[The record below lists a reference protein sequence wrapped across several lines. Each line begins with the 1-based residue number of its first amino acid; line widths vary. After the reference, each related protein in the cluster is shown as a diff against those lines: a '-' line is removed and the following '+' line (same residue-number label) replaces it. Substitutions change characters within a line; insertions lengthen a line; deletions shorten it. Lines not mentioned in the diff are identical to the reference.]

1 MERIRTK
8 SSLENCAIKAASVGC
23 KKKYSGPLGDWPN
36 SLDCT
41 DIKTSV
47 ELAAIVQYSTMG
59 GMKS

>member
-23 KKKYSGPLGDWPN
+23 EKKYSGPLGDWPN
-36 SLDCT
+36 FLACT

-47 ELAAIVQYSTMG
+47 ELASIV
-59 GMKS
+59 K